1 MMHLKIDNIPA
12 AIGAIKTELRRQLP
26 NYREVFAER
35 DADMRRQ
42 IAPLPRLLLAHL
54 WSFPY
59 DIDLF
64 PSSRDARVF
73 DV

>member
-1 MMHLKIDNIPA
+1 MMHLKIDNLPA
-12 AIGAIKTELRRQLP
+12 AICASKTELRRQLA
-26 NYREVFAER
+26 NYREVFAEL

-42 IAPLPRLLLAHL
+42 IALSPRLLLAHL